1 MTAVAYTPPRNW
13 EACCRASSQPL
24 CPRVPAPLT
33 ARPTPTHRLSHPLL
47 GVCPKVRV
55 WGVWAILIKRSDFIS
70 NVCVFVY
77 YGLESKLRLCV
88 TCLPHRYILPRFPSC
103 TGWEVGDY
111 GNRLLDEHRSP
122 FRVPYLPFRAG
133 HRHVLYCNR
142 NWATGDALVHLM
154 QRSGGAPFWKNLA
167 RGKA

>member
-33 ARPTPTHRLSHPLL
+33 ARPTPTHRLSQEAGETS
-47 GVCPKVRV
+47 GVRATWRLPESPSL

-122 FRVPYLPFRAG
+122 FRVPYLPFRVG
-133 HRHVLYCNR
+133 HRHVL
-142 NWATGDALVHLM
+142 
-154 QRSGGAPFWKNLA
+154 
-167 RGKA
+167 